1 MLYSIMAC
9 LQNRFWLYIVL
20 IYRDVF
26 VCLFRPRSAW
36 LRPFLWAI
44 MIYHTLCLA
53 KSILLKETLTWQ
65 LIHTKKQSRE
75 WLYFALLLHCLPKV
89 LFVFTF
95 ILLEI
100 TDKYFVVTDR
110 SLLLYYRHSPEN
122 VELLSTL
129 GLLYMQV
136 NQIHITLFLS
146 TS

>member
-1 MLYSIMAC
+1 M
-9 LQNRFWLYIVL
+9 
-20 IYRDVF
+20 
-26 VCLFRPRSAW
+26 
-36 LRPFLWAI
+36 
-44 MIYHTLCLA
+44 
-53 KSILLKETLTWQ
+53 
-65 LIHTKKQSRE
+65 
-75 WLYFALLLHCLPKV
+75 